1 MITEIYIGDYKVDLF
16 KDENIEFNSS
26 VANTED
32 ITKINTD
39 YTKSF
44 TVPASDRNN
53 FLFKHY
59 YNADIDNTFDARV
72 KVSGEIKID
81 GFPFKIGRF
90 RLEKVAVKNGV
101 AQSYTINFWGNL
113 VNIKDLLGESEL
125 TSLDLEQY
133 NHTYDSFTV
142 IEGLE
147 NGLLDKDIIYTID
160 NSTRQYLY
168 NSNVSDVT
176 NTPKLVNIAN
186 NNANIKGVRW
196 NDLRASI
203 RLSKVAQAISDK
215 YNFNFT
221 NDFFN
226 REEIQNIYLWTNNNF
241 NRAFTSEAKINFDT
255 TDSPLF
261 NLSTDSLNFETYV
274 NSSIDKKRLIYTIEI
289 SQLYTMGEESSYTF
303 TTLNNDEIIFKIP
316 ITSPEYF
323 TEVIIESNDF
333 KNNSLTFKI
342 GASTFPNFT
351 VNINFKEQSFN
362 GTDWI
367 DISTGTAS
375 VEDYMPT
382 INYDV
387 SANMPKIK
395 IIDFLSGLFK
405 MFKLVAIPQQ
415 DGSIYINTIDSFYR
429 EGTLRD
435 FTKHFDVKNYDV
447 ERGILAKELSFN
459 FQEPTTILNKQFKQN
474 NVIAYGDSLLTLADE
489 NGTPLDGDKID
500 IQLPFET
507 ILYERIRDINT
518 NVKTNIQ
525 YGLSLNESLE
535 SVIPK
540 PILFYN
546 NVVQLGIYSIKIEGG
561 SSLNTT
567 LNTASNTLGLA
578 TVTNSLLW
586 NNEFS
591 TWNGAFINNTLYSDY
606 WQNYISSIFNIK
618 KRIFKFRAKLPNYIL
633 TQLKLNDIIKIK
645 ESYYKINDY
654 TVDLLT
660 GLSSFNLINNFDTNF
675 NLFAPSKKQ
684 FYQDFTAQTFKVYVS
699 NSSVMNITLQDLGFG
714 TSFITAVKNGN
725 FIDITVTEN
734 NLTQNR
740 DVFVNVNNGSGKTFQ
755 LYINQ
760 DNEL

>member
-26 VANTED
+26 VANTDD

-113 VNIKDLLGESEL
+113 VNIKDLLGEIEL
-125 TSLDLEQY
+125 SSLDFFAY
-133 NHTYDSFTV
+133 NHEYSLSNV
-142 IEGLE
+142 ITGLE
-147 NGLLDKDIIYTID
+147 TGLIDNNIIYTID
-160 NSTRQYLY
+160 NSKRQYFY
-168 NSNVSDVT
+168 NSNSSNVT
-176 NTPKLVNIAN
+176 NEEKLVNIAN
-186 NNANIKGVRW
+186 NNSTDKGIRW
-196 NDLRASI
+196 TDLRASI
-203 RLSKVAQAISDK
+203 RLSKVVKAISDK
-215 YNFNFT
+215 YGFNFS

-226 REEIQNIYLWTNNNF
+226 REEFQSIFLWLNNNIEK
-241 NRAFTSEAKINFDT
+241 AFTTIGLINFTT
-255 TDSPLF
+255 TDSELF
-261 NLSTDSLNFETYV
+261 DLTSDSLNFETFV
-274 NSSIDKKRLIYTIEI
+274 NSNTDKKRLVYNFELT
-289 SQLYTMGEESSYTF
+289 QLVPLEDLTNYE
-303 TTLNNDEIIFKIP
+303 L
-316 ITSPEYF
+316 ITRDNG
-323 TEVIIESNDF
+323 VIISKEDLFGNYNQTIIVESNDLV
-333 KNNSLTFKI
+333 NHSYTWQI
-342 GASTFPNFT
+342 RAVQFPEFT
-351 VNINFKEQSFN
+351 VNLGFYYQTFN

-367 DISTGTAS
+367 DSTFESAEAFGSLIVSAF
-375 VEDYMPT
+375 
-382 INYDV
+382 DV

-447 ERGILAKELSFN
+447 ERGILAKELSFK

-489 NGTPLDGDKID
+489 NGTHLDGDKID

-561 SSLNTT
+561 GSLNTT

-618 KRIFKFRAKLPNYIL
+618 KRIFKFKAKLPNYIL

-675 NLFAPSKKQ
+675 NLFAPSKKE
-684 FYQDFTAQTFKVYVS
+684 FYQDFTSQTFKVYVS
-699 NSSVMNITLQDLGFG
+699 NSFVMNITLQDLGFG
-714 TSFITAVKNGN
+714 TAFITAVKNGN
-725 FIDITVTEN
+725 FIDIILTEN